1 MEIGIIEMIRSSVTM
16 MVLIVLSVV
25 VFTIVLERYWYLR
38 RCMVDENRFMDR
50 IRKHIVAKTFE
61 EAIKLCETKGKPLFH
76 VIKVGLTNRHLVR
89 DDVEELM
96 NSARLEEKAKLE
108 KFLLF
113 LGSMGTIAP
122 LLGLLG
128 TVVGLSRAFKD
139 LALSGS
145 AGPSVVAA
153 GISEALY
160 ATIAGLSIA
169 IPTVL
174 FYNSLMGKARKVNN
188 DIEIGAKKLLV
199 WLFSESEAYSEEHMP
214 FPDRRKNSAHAAEQ
228 AKNTK

>member
-1 MEIGIIEMIRSSVTM
+1 MDSSFFSMVKSSLTM
-16 MVLIVLSVV
+16 MVLIGLSVI

-38 RCMVDENRFMDR
+38 RSTVDAKRFLEKIKKLILDKSYPEAVKMCEQ
-50 IRKHIVAKTFE
+50 HI
-61 EAIKLCETKGKPLFH
+61 KPLLN
-76 VIKVGLTNRHLVR
+76 VMKVGIINRHLLKE
-89 DDVEELM
+89 DVEELM

-113 LGSMGTIAP
+113 LGSMGTIGP

-160 ATIAGLSIA
+160 ATITGLAIA
-169 IPTVL
+169 IPTVI
-174 FYNSLMGKARKVNN
+174 FYNSLMGKARRINS
-188 DIEIGAKKLLV
+188 DIEISSKRLLV
-199 WLFSESEAYSEEHMP
+199 WLFQDDEPA
-214 FPDRRKNSAHAAEQ
+214 FKHAKGASSSDVRDELGRV
-228 AKNTK
+228 TE

>member
-1 MEIGIIEMIRSSVTM
+1 METNFVNLIRSSVTM
-16 MVLIVLSVV
+16 MVLIGLSVV

-38 RCMVDENRFMDR
+38 RCKVDAKKFMEK
-50 IRKHIVAKTFE
+50 IRKHIAGKSFQ
-61 EAIKLCETKGKPLFH
+61 EAVKLCERSYKPLFH
-76 VIKVGLTNRHLVR
+76 VIKLGINNRHLLR
-89 DDVEELM
+89 EDVEELM

-113 LGSMGTIAP
+113 LGSMGTIGP

-128 TVVGLSRAFKD
+128 TVVGLSRAFRH

-160 ATIAGLSIA
+160 ATITGLAIA
-169 IPTVL
+169 IPTVI
-174 FYNSLMGKARKVNN
+174 FYNSLMGNARRINN
-188 DIEIGAKKLLV
+188 DIEISSKKLLV
-199 WLFSESEAYSEEHMP
+199 WLYSELNPYSEEYVLEGK
-214 FPDRRKNSAHAAEQ
+214 RTAAHSLEHGS
-228 AKNTK
+228 KI